1 MLMKKLLLL
10 PASAVLVTL
19 SSCTVD
25 DNGDFHLTWLFW
37 LILIVLVIA
46 MLFGSVS
53 AKDEEKKQ
61 ENTKAELNQAAKP
74 YRASAEVNGIKNRFK
89 MIFEDEAKR
98 IVIIYPESK
107 IKTIK
112 FADIRGVELV
122 EDGTVLQSK
131 SMMRTVGG
139 AIVGNMVAGGAG
151 AIIGGLSGDSKQKK
165 KISSV
170 DVILKLRGLSEPTYT
185 INCFS
190 AQEFYGK
197 KEIKSD
203 EFALGD
209 VYREG
214 LKDANRIVE
223 LVGVVIDANDRQA
236 AAEVKAAAAP
246 EPSISDIEALEK
258 LVSMKEKGLL
268 TDQEFE
274 SMKAKLLSK

>member
-1 MLMKKLLLL
+1 MKRKILFLL
-10 PASAVLVTL
+10 PALML
-19 SSCTVD
+19 SLTSCSVD
-25 DNGDFHLTWLFW
+25 DNGEFHLTWVFW
-37 LILIVLVIA
+37 LTLIVVLISL
-46 MLFGSVS
+46 LFGSVA

-61 ENTKAELNQAAKP
+61 ESIKEELNQAAKA
-74 YRASAEVNGIKNRFK
+74 YHGSAEVTGIKHRFK
-89 MIFEDEAKR
+89 MIFDDQQKR
-98 IVIIYPESK
+98 IVIVYPGSNVK
-107 IKTIK
+107 FIK
-112 FADIRGVELV
+112 FPDIRGVELV
-122 EDGTVLQSK
+122 EDGTILQSK

-223 LVGVVIDANDRQA
+223 LVGVVIDANDREQKEA
-236 AAEVKAAAAP
+236 DSKATA
-246 EPSISDIEALEK
+246 SVSSSSDIEALEK

-274 SMKAKLLSK
+274 SMKSKLISKN